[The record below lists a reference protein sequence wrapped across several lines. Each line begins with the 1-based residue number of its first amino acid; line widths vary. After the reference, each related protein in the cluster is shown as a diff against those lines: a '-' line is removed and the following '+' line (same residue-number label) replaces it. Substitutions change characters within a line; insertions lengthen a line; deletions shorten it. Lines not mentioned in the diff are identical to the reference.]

1 MINDI
6 VLPSMGES
14 ITEATVNVIKVK
26 VGDIVT
32 VDQTIIEVGSDKIDA
47 EVPAGISGVVTEI
60 LVKVNDVVAIGA
72 PIIRIEVGGAVAPT
86 PVAEAPKAVESVVAA
101 PTPVAVAAPAST
113 PAPAQSNN
121 GDEIKAA
128 PVVKNMAR
136 AFGID
141 LSQIKPSGEHG
152 RIMKED
158 FNNYVANRV
167 QAAPVAASVATATA
181 SAAPQKA
188 LPDFGKWGEVEIK
201 DLTGIGKAT
210 AENLTYAWNNIPHA
224 WLGEKIDITDIE
236 AMRQKYKDQVKAEG
250 GSLTMTSL
258 LVKAC
263 AQALHKFP
271 TFNAS
276 ADMQNKK
283 VIFKKY
289 VNIGVA
295 VDTDRGLLVP
305 VIKNADKM
313 GLTEIS
319 QVLSRISKETRE
331 GTLKSDEMQGA
342 TFTIS
347 NVGGIGTTVIHPI
360 VNWPQSAIMGVSG
373 SNIEPVWNGET
384 FIPRTMMPIFI
395 GFDHRIINGAD
406 VARFLVHVK
415 GLMEDPMRLMF

>member
-14 ITEATVNVIKVK
+14 ITEATVSEINVK
-26 VGDIVT
+26 VGDT
-32 VDQTIIEVGSDKIDA
+32 VKADQTIALMSADKVDA
-47 EVPAGISGVVTEI
+47 EVPAGIDGIVTEI
-60 LVKVNDVVAIGA
+60 VVAVNDVVKIGA
-72 PIIRIEVGGAVAPT
+72 TIIKIEVGGAVAPT
-86 PVAEAPKAVESVVAA
+86 PAAEAPKAVEAS
-101 PTPVAVAAPAST
+101 VAAPA
-113 PAPAQSNN
+113 PVAIAAPAAVTAAPASNT
-121 GDEIKAA
+121 GGEIKAT

-136 AFGID
+136 DFGID
-141 LSQIKPSGEHG
+141 LSKITASGEHG
-152 RIMKED
+152 RITKED

-167 QAAPVAASVATATA
+167 QATPAAASATT

-188 LPDFGKWGEVEIK
+188 LPDFAKWGDVEIK

-331 GTLKSDEMQGA
+331 GTLKNDEMQGA

-373 SNIEPVWNGET
+373 SNMEPVWNGEA
-384 FIPRTMMPIFI
+384 FIPRMMMPIFI